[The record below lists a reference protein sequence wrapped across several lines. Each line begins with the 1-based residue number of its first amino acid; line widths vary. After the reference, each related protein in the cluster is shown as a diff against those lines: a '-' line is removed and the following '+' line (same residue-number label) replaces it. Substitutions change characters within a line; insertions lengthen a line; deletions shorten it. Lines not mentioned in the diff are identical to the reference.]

1 MAAPATGL
9 GLVAS
14 IVALARLPN
23 LVVVAGS
30 FLVIYALAFACYAA
44 GAWAI
49 ERAGGAPRA
58 MLGLVLGV
66 AFASRLALLPTL
78 PTLST
83 DAYRYVW
90 DARVARAGLSPYA
103 YPPTAPEVSGLRDQ
117 EVYPRLNHPTW
128 RTIYPPGAQAFFRA
142 VDALAPDSVRAMKV
156 GVALAELV
164 ALGLMLLLV
173 RRLGLPSSRV
183 VVYAW
188 NPLVLVEV
196 WGSGHLDG
204 LVLPAVVGATLA
216 AVARRPRWV
225 VALLAAGT
233 LVKLYPVLL
242 APLLLGAA
250 LARKGEGAEP
260 ATPITLATLATRSI
274 VPAAIFVAI
283 LALAY
288 APQAGQGRDAF
299 GSLPRYVSEEYFNRG
314 LVRSLVDHWALT
326 LGAVLIWA
334 AWATLWRDGASL
346 ATRARRLAGGVTV
359 LGPNVFPW
367 YAAWVVPFLA
377 LAPSLSWIGFTGTV
391 MLGYTFF
398 LATPWAIPAWA
409 RAVEFAPVG
418 LAVSGWVWTRL
429 TAKRAAGL
437 RVSTARDFTSS

>member
-1 MAAPATGL
+1 MAAPVAGL

-44 GAWAI
+44 GAWAVG
-49 ERAGGAPRA
+49 RASGAPRV

-90 DARVARAGLSPYA
+90 DARVARAGLSPYVYA
-103 YPPTAPEVSGLRDQ
+103 PTAPEVSGLRDQ
-117 EVYPRLNHPTW
+117 DVYPRLNHPTW

-164 ALGLMLLLV
+164 ALGLMFLLV

-204 LVLPAVVGATLA
+204 LVLPTIVGATLA
-216 AVARRPRWV
+216 AVTRRPRWV
-225 VALLAAGT
+225 AVLLAVGT

-250 LARKGEGAEP
+250 LAPKGEETKP
-260 ATPITLATLATRSI
+260 ATRASLAALATRWI

-283 LALAY
+283 LAMGY
-288 APQAGQGRDAF
+288 APQASRGPDAF
-299 GSLPRYVSEEYFNRG
+299 GSLPRYLNEEYFNRG
-314 LVRSLVDHWALT
+314 LVRTVVDHWALT
-326 LGAVLIWA
+326 LGAVLVWA
-334 AWATLWRDGASL
+334 AWATWWRDGASL

-367 YAAWVVPFLA
+367 YAVWVVPFLA
-377 LAPSLSWIGFTGTV
+377 LAPSPSWISFTGTV
-391 MLGYTFF
+391 MLAYTFF
-398 LATPWAIPAWA
+398 LATPWTIPAWA

-418 LAVSGWVWTRL
+418 LAVLGWAWQRRT
-429 TAKRAAGL
+429 TKRAPRPSVPG
-437 RVSTARDFTSS
+437 TGDFTSS